1 MRNGNTFFSYPIV
14 VMSTNVDEINLS
26 ELYKQKAKKNQN
38 GNSPR
43 FIKISKQQDSICLSL
58 LMEKV
63 AKSAW

>member
-1 MRNGNTFFSYPIV
+1 METHSFLENPMV

-26 ELYKQKAKKNQN
+26 ESYKQKAKKNQN

>member
-1 MRNGNTFFSYPIV
+1 METHSFLENPII

-26 ELYKQKAKKNQN
+26 ESYKQKAKKNQN

>member
-1 MRNGNTFFSYPIV
+1 MY
-14 VMSTNVDEINLS
+14 TNVDEINLS
-26 ELYKQKAKKNQN
+26 ESYKQKAKKHQN

>member
-1 MRNGNTFFSYPIV
+1 MV

-26 ELYKQKAKKNQN
+26 ESYKQKAKKNQN